1 MPRTARSIRAGICY
15 HVINRGNARATV
27 FHDTLDYSAFM
38 ALARQASLRTSTEV
52 LAFCLMPNHFHFVLR
67 PSLDDGLSKWAH
79 WLLTSHVHRYQR
91 RYAFSG
97 RIWQGRYKAF
107 PVQDDA
113 YLHAVM
119 RYVEGNALRAGLVVR
134 AEDWPWGS
142 LALRTRSDT
151 EDSSAVGSLR
161 LPRQWVGLVNAV
173 KSMPELEDI
182 RHAVRCGAPYGAQ
195 DWVSTCAAELGLEHT
210 LRRRGRPR
218 RAGPEGE

>member
-1 MPRTARSIRAGICY
+1 
-15 HVINRGNARATV
+15 
-27 FHDTLDYSAFM
+27 
-38 ALARQASLRTSTEV
+38 
-52 LAFCLMPNHFHFVLR
+52 
-67 PSLDDGLSKWAH
+67 
-79 WLLTSHVHRYQR
+79 
-91 RYAFSG
+91 
-97 RIWQGRYKAF
+97 
-107 PVQDDA
+107 
-113 YLHAVM
+113 M
-119 RYVEGNALRAGLVVR
+119 RYVDGNALRAGLVVR

-161 LPRQWVGLVNAV
+161 LPRQWVGLVNAA